1 MNVEALTSFFM
12 WCSIL
17 GTGLYFFWVL
27 CVVLMPEFIYG
38 VQTRWFPISR
48 ETYNIVMYSFLGVF
62 KIVLILFAI
71 IPYVSLLIMG

>member
-1 MNVEALTSFFM
+1 MNVEALASFFM

-48 ETYNIVMYSFLGVF
+48 ETYNIVMYSFLGAF
-62 KIVLILFAI
+62 KMVLILFAI